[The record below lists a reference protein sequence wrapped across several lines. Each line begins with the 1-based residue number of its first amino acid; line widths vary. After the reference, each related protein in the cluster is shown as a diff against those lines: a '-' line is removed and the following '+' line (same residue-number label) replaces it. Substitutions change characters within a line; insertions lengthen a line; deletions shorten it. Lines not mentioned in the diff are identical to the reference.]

1 MRPIMSTRKVLS
13 FPAPEPAPSGRRAAL
28 RWGVCAITATFAVA
42 YGVSAGV
49 ALALGL
55 LLGVLALNP
64 APKRL
69 KTFQGRL
76 LGGAVCLMGA
86 GLDVI
91 SVVRV
96 GTQGF
101 LLTAGLLAAVLL
113 VGWRLGKWLD
123 LDREESLLV
132 TAGTAICGGSAIA
145 SLTAAIRPKESA
157 TAFALAVV
165 FGLNAIAL
173 VALPPVGRWLGLSP
187 VQFGWWAALGI
198 HDTSSVVGATM
209 AYGDGALAIGT
220 TVKLSRALWIVPL
233 TAWVAKSERGAAGR
247 RVEGGPG
254 VVRWS
259 VPWFLP
265 GFLVLSALFTAMPM
279 LEDAREPV
287 VAVAKRAFVL
297 GLFLVGLSL
306 DRETVRRFPP
316 RLALFG
322 VLLWAWSLLAALLP
336 AWLLGGR

>member
-1 MRPIMSTRKVLS
+1 MRPVASARKVES
-13 FPAPEPAPSGRRAAL
+13 FPPPEPAPSGRRAAL
-28 RWGVCAITATFAVA
+28 RWGLCAITAAFAVA

-49 ALALGL
+49 ALVLGL

-69 KTFQGRL
+69 KTFQSRL
-76 LGGAVCLMGA
+76 LGVAVCLMGA
-86 GLDVI
+86 GLDVV

-101 LLTAGLLAAVLL
+101 LLTAGLLAAVLV
-113 VGWRLGKWLD
+113 VGWRLGKWLE

-157 TAFALAVV
+157 TAYALAVV
-165 FGLNAIAL
+165 FVLNAIAL

-187 VQFGWWAALGI
+187 AQFGWWAALGI

-209 AYGDGALAIGT
+209 AYGGGALAIGT

-233 TAWVAKSERGAAGR
+233 TAWVAKSVRAAGP
-247 RVEGGPG
+247 RVEGAPG
-254 VVRWS
+254 SARWS

-265 GFLVLSALFTAMPM
+265 GFLVLSALFTGIPM
-279 LEDAREPV
+279 LEEAREPV

-322 VLLWAWSLLAALLP
+322 ALLWAWSLLAALLP